1 MNNYSTDFQQ
11 AVENIKNSVSSERVK
26 RVVETMDSHNF
37 ELVDVD
43 EELSDI
49 IHDYM
54 EEYGAD
60 NDLPEGW
67 WEDEAEAED
76 IVRML

>member
-1 MNNYSTDFQQ
+1 MNYSTDFQK
-11 AVENIKNSVSSERVK
+11 AVENIKNKVSYDRVK
-26 RVVETMDSHNF
+26 RVVETMDSNNF
-37 ELVDVD
+37 ELIDVD

-67 WEDEAEAED
+67 WEYEATAED
-76 IVRML
+76 IVRQL